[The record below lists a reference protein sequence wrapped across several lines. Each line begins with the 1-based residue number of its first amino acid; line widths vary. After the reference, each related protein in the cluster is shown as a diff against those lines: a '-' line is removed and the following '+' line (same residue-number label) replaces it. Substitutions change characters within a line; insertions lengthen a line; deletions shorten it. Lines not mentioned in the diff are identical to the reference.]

1 MSYIDTFDHELVG
14 FFGRI
19 PVYHPLVEHEG
30 SGDDEFSC
38 TPTQLVIGG
47 GSGEHPGLV
56 ILKPEAAVE
65 WFISEWISLIK
76 DEKLK
81 PQNSVSNDL
90 LAQWDTYF
98 QGHVE
103 FPESILHFAGWNA
116 ETYYHF
122 YKDCNSPAFYRPYNK
137 EEDGIFENW
146 IAISI
151 GEFVFYTMPAL
162 TPAIEAHYPDVRRY
176 VKDVFYMNILLPPP
190 GYSLPYG
197 RKIVDGKVVWGNI
210 RWWPQNR

>member
-65 WFISEWISLIK
+65 WFISEWIDYVKEGSK
-76 DEKLK
+76 FPEGCSK
-81 PQNSVSNDL
+81 DL
-90 LAQWDTYF
+90 LEQWEKHF
-98 QGHVE
+98 HE
-103 FPESILHFAGWNA
+103 ILLLPKSIVHYAGWGI
-116 ETYYHF
+116 ETYHRF
-122 YKDCNSPAFYRPYNK
+122 YEICTSRVFHRPFIP
-137 EEDGIFENW
+137 EQDRVLENW
-146 IAISI
+146 LIASV
-151 GEFVFYTMPAL
+151 GEFVFYAMPELA
-162 TPAIEAHYPDVRRY
+162 PNIETNYPSIRQY
-176 VKDVFYMNILLPPP
+176 VKDFFYMNILPPPP
-190 GYSLPYG
+190 GYFLPYG
-197 RKIVDGKVVWGNI
+197 RKLVDGKIVWGNT